1 MKKGYYSMKNQL
13 KVLSVAALALGLG
26 VGISNSAITN
36 ATTVTSVAVVDVAQ
50 VINNN
55 SQVKALKERQEKK
68 SAELKSWVES
78 ARADVEKQATDAQK
92 ESLTQKYNKELQKK
106 VEVQRN
112 ELFKES
118 AKIDQKIGAA
128 ITKKA
133 QADGYSLVLVKGAVL
148 FGGTDI
154 TEDIKKATK

>member
-1 MKKGYYSMKNQL
+1 MKNQL

-55 SQVKALKERQEKK
+55 SQVKALKEKQEKK

-78 ARADVEKQATDAQK
+78 ARADVEKQSTDAQK